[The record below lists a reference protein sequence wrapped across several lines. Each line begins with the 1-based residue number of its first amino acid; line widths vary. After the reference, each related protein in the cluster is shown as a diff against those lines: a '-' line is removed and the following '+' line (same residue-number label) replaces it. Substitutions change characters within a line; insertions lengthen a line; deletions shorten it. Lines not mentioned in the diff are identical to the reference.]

1 MNWPGSR
8 ADEMVPN
15 EPGRRRRRWP
25 FWVAG
30 VVVLVAVGAGLYVW
44 AQVRELTSSKY
55 SVVNY
60 SVPSSPH
67 LVAGQGETV
76 YRIDP
81 TRSKLTYGVEE
92 KLFGQDS
99 HHAQGSTNGIS
110 GDLAVNGANPAASRV
125 GQIVVNVEQLHSD
138 NNLRDAKMRQGN
150 LDSHDYPL
158 AYLTVS
164 KLSGLPA
171 TLTPGR
177 PVHFQLDSQLTVK
190 KTPAPVTWDVDAT
203 VDNGTLTATATTKVK
218 MSSFG
223 IGPISIAGLVSTS
236 DDVTLTMKLT
246 AMDPS
251 KFTVPNQIAAPPGAP
266 RSGDSP
272 SFKTVVMPA
281 LQANC
286 ASCHTTGAVGAAHW
300 TLDTAADAQKVSD
313 GIGTVVAA
321 KYMPP
326 WPASTLG
333 VPLDHSKQLD
343 AKTRNAIVQW
353 SKAGGPLDVAGS
365 TRVKPTQGPAGT
377 PPRQDTVMR
386 MPQAYTGSLANA
398 NDYRCFVLDPHIT
411 KPTFM
416 TGYTVTPGDP
426 TEIHHAQI
434 FHIDRSQVEAS
445 ANISGKDGKP
455 GWSCY
460 TGPSLPSRG
469 PDRTAVR
476 PNTPQPQRRRTTF
489 GGQPGLVAGWVP
501 GQDPVIYPEHSGI
514 LLQPGDALVLQI
526 HYHYDTTPTPDRST
540 VALQLD
546 PGTANIKKMVVV
558 NPIGPVEIPCMPG
571 VVAPLCDRS
580 NALKDDA
587 RLYGP
592 AGSFIEPGL
601 LGLCGKTAEELAA
614 TFKNGVASS
623 SCDTKVPM
631 SGTITGVLGHMHTLG
646 KTFRFTLDPDT
657 PKPTVLLDIPVWNFD
672 WQMNYELKTPIH
684 VQAGQTVRMEC
695 SWDRSLDPNRPPKYI
710 VFAEGTED
718 EMCFGTY
725 ALIPDD
731 QSAVG

>member
-1 MNWPGSR
+1 
-8 ADEMVPN
+8 
-15 EPGRRRRRWP
+15 
-25 FWVAG
+25 
-30 VVVLVAVGAGLYVW
+30 
-44 AQVRELTSSKY
+44 
-55 SVVNY
+55 
-60 SVPSSPH
+60 
-67 LVAGQGETV
+67 
-76 YRIDP
+76 
-81 TRSKLTYGVEE
+81 
-92 KLFGQDS
+92 
-99 HHAQGSTNGIS
+99 
-110 GDLAVNGANPAASRV
+110 
-125 GQIVVNVEQLHSD
+125 
-138 NNLRDAKMRQGN
+138 
-150 LDSHDYPL
+150 
-158 AYLTVS
+158 
-164 KLSGLPA
+164 
-171 TLTPGR
+171 
-177 PVHFQLDSQLTVK
+177 VK
-190 KTPAPVTWDVDAT
+190 KTPAPVTWDVNAT
-203 VDNGTLTATATTKVK
+203 VEDGKLTATATTKVK
-218 MSSFG
+218 MSTFG
-223 IGPISIAGLVSTS
+223 IGPISIAGLVSTG

-246 AMDPS
+246 ALDPS
-251 KFTVPNQIAAPPGAP
+251 KTTVPNQIAAPPDAP
-266 RSGDSP
+266 RRGDSP

-286 ASCHTTGAVGAAHW
+286 ASCHKTGAVGAAHW

-313 GIGTVVAA
+313 GVGTVVAA

-326 WPASTLG
+326 WPASTVG
-333 VPLDHSKQLD
+333 VALNHSKQLD
-343 AKTRNAIVQW
+343 PKTLAAIVQW
-353 SKAGGPLDVAGS
+353 SKAGGPLDVPAS
-365 TRVKPTQGPAGT
+365 TPVKPTKGPQGT
-377 PPRQDTVMR
+377 PPRQDVVMK
-386 MPQAYTGSLANA
+386 MPQAYTGSLANP

-434 FHIDRSQVEAS
+434 FHIDQAQVEAS
-445 ANISGKDGKP
+445 AKVSGADGKP

-460 TGPSLPSRG
+460 VGPSLPDRG
-469 PDRTAVR
+469 PDRTAIR
-476 PNTPQPQRRRTTF
+476 PNTPQPSAARRRSF
-489 GGQPGLVAGWVP
+489 NGQPGLVAGWVP
-501 GQDPVIYPEHSGI
+501 GQDPVVYSEHSGI

-526 HYHYDTTPTPDRST
+526 HYHYDTVAKPDRST

-546 PGTANIKKMVVV
+546 PGTSNIKKLEVV

-571 VVAPLCDRS
+571 VVAALCDRA

-587 RLYGP
+587 RLYGA

-601 LGLCGKTAEELAA
+601 LGICGKTQAELAA

-646 KTFRFTLDPDT
+646 KTFRFTLDPDS

-672 WQMNYELKTPIH
+672 WQMNYELKKPIH
-684 VQAGQTVRMEC
+684 VEAGQTVRMEC
-695 SWDRSLDPNRPPKYI
+695 SWDRSLDPNRAPKYI